1 VGRVSADDRVAY
13 WQRRARDA
21 ERRLEFEKEA
31 NESTTR
37 WAHKAFEEER
47 RLRDRCVELYGL
59 AARHGAT
66 DEELHH
72 GWTGWKREAAS

>member
-1 VGRVSADDRVAY
+1 MVVGRVSADDRVAY

-21 ERRLEFEKEA
+21 
-31 NESTTR
+31 
-37 WAHKAFEEER
+37 ER